1 MDRNKSKAVVVTWV
15 LVAVLVALGVRD
27 VLLAQQ
33 PFNMLQFNG
42 SAVAL
47 GQTTM
52 SASIPVVLAS
62 NQASIPVTTGI
73 GTAGGYT
80 VKHSVCAGSTN
91 VANVKASAGN
101 VYAIELYDNVNY
113 PVYLKL
119 YNTAGTP
126 TAGTSVI
133 ETFGTQAGQGRFWS
147 FVSGDSYATGIG
159 VSITKGIADADTT
172 ATLASDC
179 TYQIYYN

>member
-1 MDRNKSKAVVVTWV
+1 MNRTIRLRSLITGLILFGLTAF
-15 LVAVLVALGVRD
+15 LM
-27 VLLAQQ
+27 AQQ
-33 PFNMLQFNG
+33 PVNMLQFNG

-62 NQASIPVTTGI
+62 NQASIPVTQGLAT
-73 GTAGGYT
+73 TGGYT
-80 VKHSVCAGSTN
+80 RSHAVCAGSTN
-91 VANVKASAGN
+91 VANVKASAGQ

-126 TAGTSVI
+126 TAGTSVV
-133 ETFGTQAGQGRFWS
+133 ETFGAQAGTGRFWPL
-147 FVSGDSYATGIG
+147 VSGDAFATGIG
-159 VSITKGIADADTT
+159 VSVTKGITDADAT

-179 TYQIYYN
+179 TYTIWYN

>member
-1 MDRNKSKAVVVTWV
+1 MTRLLTRG
-15 LVAVLVALGVRD
+15 LLIGGILGG
-27 VLLAQQ
+27 LTAFLFAQQ
-33 PFNMLQFNG
+33 PVNMLQFNG

-62 NQASIPVTTGI
+62 NQASIPVSFGPATTG
-73 GTAGGYT
+73 GYSI
-80 VKHSVCAGSTN
+80 KHGVCAGSTN
-91 VANVKASAGN
+91 VANVKASAGQI
-101 VYAIELYDNVNY
+101 YAVRIYDNVNY
-113 PVYLKL
+113 PLYLRL

-133 ETFGTQAGQGRFWS
+133 ETFSVQAG
-147 FVSGDSYATGIG
+147 VSAYYPVFAGEPYATGIG
-159 VSITKGIADADTT
+159 MSITKGITDADTT

-179 TYQIYYN
+179 EYDLYYF